1 MAARLILTYMDA
13 SQEAQLAHLV
23 FANRWAAM
31 ATVKDGKP
39 FSSYVAYVA
48 DMSNGDNGLLIHVSR
63 LASHTTNLL
72 ESRYVAFS
80 MSEIDDG
87 SGDPQTLAR
96 VTLEGSVTVVGR
108 DCDVYNDCRNKY
120 IKVLPESQQLFSFA
134 DFVLFK
140 FNVDQVRFVA
150 GFGRSFTLSSDTLWR
165 LGAKYPVTP

>member
-1 MAARLILTYMDA
+1 MDA

-48 DMSNGDNGLLIHVSR
+48 DMSNGGDGLLIHVSR
-63 LASHTTNLL
+63 LARHTTNLL
-72 ESRYVAFS
+72 ESSYAAFS

-87 SGDPQTLAR
+87 NGDPQTLAR
-96 VTLEGSVTVVGR
+96 VTLQGRVTVVGR
-108 DCDVYNDCRNKY
+108 DCEVYNDCRKKY
-120 IKVLPESQQLFSFA
+120 IKALPESQQLFSFA

-150 GFGRSFTLSSDTLWR
+150 GFGKSFTLSSDTLWR
-165 LGAKYPVTP
+165 IAAKYPVRP